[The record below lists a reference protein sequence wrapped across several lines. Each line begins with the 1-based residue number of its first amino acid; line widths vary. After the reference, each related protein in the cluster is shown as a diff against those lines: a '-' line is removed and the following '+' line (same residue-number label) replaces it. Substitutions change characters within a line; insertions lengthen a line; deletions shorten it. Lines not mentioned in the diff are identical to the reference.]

1 MESTASWALYETRLG
16 RYRFTTRVVDGE
28 LVEMS
33 RGEER
38 DRPDAVIDSDPDTM
52 ARVLGD
58 RAALDEAVEYG
69 RLSIT
74 GDERAARRL
83 FAAVRL

>member
-1 MESTASWALYETRLG
+1 
-16 RYRFTTRVVDGE
+16 
-28 LVEMS
+28 
-33 RGEER
+33 
-38 DRPDAVIDSDPDTM
+38 M